1 MSKVV
6 VSIVSFNCREFLKN
20 CLKDL
25 LAQKTKAEIEIWV
38 LDNNSIDGS
47 VEMVKKDFP
56 KIRLISEDK
65 NLGFAKGQNVILK
78 KSQGDYYLLV
88 NPDTQI
94 PEEAI
99 EKMVRF
105 IEENPE
111 CGIAGSKLTGF
122 NGKLQP
128 NGGDLPFGL
137 SLLSWLFN
145 LESIGIK
152 SNFHRVDREYYQDG
166 KDKGWVGGTF
176 MMIKKEAL
184 EKIGVLNT
192 DYFMYVEDVEY
203 CYRAGQKGFKVMIN
217 PNLAVIHRSGGSSE
231 DPRLFQW
238 QNEFK
243 NLIVFYKKNLG
254 IAWAITL
261 RVLIYLSLI
270 LRIIAFGILGKGGV
284 SLTYAKIFIG
294 I

>member
-1 MSKVV
+1 MPKVV
-6 VSIVSFNCREFLKN
+6 VSIVSFNSREYLKS

-25 LAQKTKAEIEIWV
+25 FAQKTKAEIEIWV
-38 LDNNSIDGS
+38 MDNNSIDES
-47 VEMVKKDFP
+47 AEMVKRDFP
-56 KIRLISEDK
+56 GVRLIRADK
-65 NLGFAKGQNVILK
+65 NLGFAKGQNMILE

-88 NPDTQI
+88 NPDTKI
-94 PEEAI
+94 SEEAM
-99 EKMVRF
+99 EKMLRF
-105 IEENPE
+105 MEENPE
-111 CGIAGSKLTGF
+111 CGIAGSKLTEF
-122 NGKLQP
+122 NGRLQS

-145 LESIGIK
+145 LESIGVK
-152 SNFHRVDREYYQDG
+152 SNFHRNDKEYYQDG

-176 MMIKKEAL
+176 MMIKREAL
-184 EKIGVLNT
+184 KKVGVLNT

-203 CYRAGQKGFKVMIN
+203 CYRAGQKGFKIMMN
-217 PNLAVIHRSGGSSE
+217 PDVTVKHRSGGSLK

-243 NLIVFYKKNLG
+243 NLILFYKNNLG
-254 IAWAITL
+254 IAWAIIL

-284 SLTYAKIFIG
+284 SLTYAKIFVG